1 MMSLLAFHSLE
12 EPVGEPAAH
21 VPFQRQGKQGESPY
35 HDDHQGRHATQAV
48 KYLVVGLGSEI
59 DRLCIHVEIGV
70 LSVLSVAKISIP
82 REKKEKYW
90 KNRPQSIP
98 VSVQIV

>member
-1 MMSLLAFHSLE
+1 MGKDSVRLLIHRQITMVDDLRQM
-12 EPVGEPAAH
+12 VAARVRLQQMERH
-21 VPFQRQGKQGESPY
+21 DRQGRY
-35 HDDHQGRHATQAV
+35 ATQAV
-48 KYLVVGLGSEI
+48 EYLIVGLGGEI

-70 LSVLSVAKISIP
+70 LSVLSTAKISIP

>member
-1 MMSLLAFHSLE
+1 MICAKWLPPECASSKWNATTIK
-12 EPVGEPAAH
+12 A
-21 VPFQRQGKQGESPY
+21 
-35 HDDHQGRHATQAV
+35 ATQAV
-48 KYLVVGLGSEI
+48 EYLIVGLGGEI

-70 LSVLSVAKISIP
+70 LSVMSTAKISIP

>member
-1 MMSLLAFHSLE
+1 MSLPGFHSLK

-35 HDDHQGRHATQAV
+35 HDDHQGRHATH
-48 KYLVVGLGSEI
+48 EI

-90 KNRPQSIP
+90 KNRP
-98 VSVQIV
+98 

>member
-70 LSVLSVAKISIP
+70 LYVLSAAKISIP
-82 REKKEKYW
+82 REEKEKYW
-90 KNRPQSIP
+90 KNRP
-98 VSVQIV
+98 

>member
-1 MMSLLAFHSLE
+1 MSQPRTSHFSDRGSRVNPHTMTTIKA
-12 EPVGEPAAH
+12 
-21 VPFQRQGKQGESPY
+21 
-35 HDDHQGRHATQAV
+35 ATQAV
-48 KYLVVGLGSEI
+48 EYLIVGLGGEI